1 MKVHL
6 NRLVPLALLAG
17 LVVPLL
23 TALQSPAET
32 RPPAAVESRPAERVF
47 PLIANF
53 GGVVPL
59 PEAVDPPRAGTK
71 VVFDVTAGGKPAAVN
86 IGLERVARLFNLYGT
101 AGKSARDLAA
111 TVIVHGDATT
121 AVLKDDVY
129 RSRFDGAA
137 NPNLPLIQKLRE
149 AGVQVL
155 VCGQALHNK
164 KIPIVEVT
172 PDVPVAVSAM
182 TVLINRQQD
191 GYAYVPIL

>member
-1 MKVHL
+1 MKAHL
-6 NRLVPLALLAG
+6 NRLVPLALMAG

-23 TALQSPAET
+23 MALQSPAQT
-32 RPPAAVESRPAERVF
+32 RPAAAVDAGPAERVF
-47 PLIANF
+47 PLISDF

-59 PEAVDPPRAGTK
+59 PDAVDPPRAGAK
-71 VVFDVTAGGKPAAVN
+71 VVIDVTAGSKPAEVN

-101 AGKSARDLAA
+101 AGKSVRDLTV
-111 TVIVHGDATT
+111 TVILHGDATT

-129 RSRFDGAA
+129 RSRFDGVA
-137 NPNLPLIQKLRE
+137 NPGLPLIQKLRE

-164 KIPIVEVT
+164 KIPMGDVS
-172 PDVPVAVSAM
+172 PDIPVAVSAM

-191 GYAYVPIL
+191 GYAYVPVF